1 MDKLDLI
8 HEAIKGTREDIK
20 EVSQRTRIIETET
33 QKNTINLEEHMRR
46 TAANENRIK
55 IMEKKFSMSW
65 LLKNVAITVGSITT
79 IVAATAKLLGYV

>member
-8 HEAIKGTREDIK
+8 HEAIKDTREDIK
-20 EVSQRTRIIETET
+20 EVSDRVRIIESET

-46 TAANENRIK
+46 TVASEERIK
-55 IMEKKFSMSW
+55 IMETKFTLSW

-79 IVAATAKLLGYV
+79 IIAAAAKLLGYL